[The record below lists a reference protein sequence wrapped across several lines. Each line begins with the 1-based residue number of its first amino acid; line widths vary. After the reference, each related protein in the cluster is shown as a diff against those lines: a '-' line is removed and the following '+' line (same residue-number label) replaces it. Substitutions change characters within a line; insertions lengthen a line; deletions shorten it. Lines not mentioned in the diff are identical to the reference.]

1 MAFTNLGLERWKFAQ
16 GLHDLGGGCYA
27 WLQPDGSWG
36 WSNAGLVVDGD
47 QSLLVDTLFDL
58 PLTQAMLDAMRDAEP
73 KAAAHIDTVVNTH
86 ANGDHCHGNQL
97 VEDATIITSTAT
109 AKEMSELPPDRLA
122 ELQKAFA
129 EDDSRLG
136 RFVRKAFGPFDFQG
150 IRHVEPTRTF
160 DKELTLTLG
169 DKRVELIEVGPAHTK
184 GDVLVHVPGDRVVFT
199 GDILFVE
206 GTPIVWA
213 GPVSNWIAACELLAG
228 MDVDTIVP
236 GHGPITD
243 RRGAEA
249 VKAYL
254 EYVYTQAKERFEA
267 GMSAPEAA
275 RDIDLGEFADW
286 SDSERIAVN
295 VDSVYRE
302 LGAREVA
309 TGTVDLLGLMAE
321 LATLD

>member
-1 MAFTNLGLERWKFAQ
+1 M
-16 GLHDLGGGCYA
+16 
-27 WLQPDGSWG
+27 
-36 WSNAGLVVDGD
+36 
-47 QSLLVDTLFDL
+47 
-58 PLTQAMLDAMRDAEP
+58 
-73 KAAAHIDTVVNTH
+73 
-86 ANGDHCHGNQL
+86 
-97 VEDATIITSTAT
+97 
-109 AKEMSELPPDRLA
+109 
-122 ELQKAFA
+122 
-129 EDDSRLG
+129 
-136 RFVRKAFGPFDFQG
+136 
-150 IRHVEPTRTF
+150 
-160 DKELTLTLG
+160 
-169 DKRVELIEVGPAHTK
+169 
-184 GDVLVHVPGDRVVFT
+184 LVHVPGDRVVFT